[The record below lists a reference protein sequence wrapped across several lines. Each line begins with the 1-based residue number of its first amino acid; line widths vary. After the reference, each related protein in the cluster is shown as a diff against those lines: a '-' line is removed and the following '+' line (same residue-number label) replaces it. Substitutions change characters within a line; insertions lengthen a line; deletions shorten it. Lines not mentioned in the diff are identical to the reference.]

1 MDADFPGVEVI
12 QDLEVNCYVKARDK
26 ESGSRGTGMTKDVS
40 TATCLRTLNTVM
52 RRQPRYVHNYACTVL
67 SNRPLRVTF
76 ISYLN
81 NF

>member
-26 ESGSRGTGMTKDVS
+26 ESGSRGTGMTRRLHCDVS
-40 TATCLRTLNTVM
+40 SQTLNTVM